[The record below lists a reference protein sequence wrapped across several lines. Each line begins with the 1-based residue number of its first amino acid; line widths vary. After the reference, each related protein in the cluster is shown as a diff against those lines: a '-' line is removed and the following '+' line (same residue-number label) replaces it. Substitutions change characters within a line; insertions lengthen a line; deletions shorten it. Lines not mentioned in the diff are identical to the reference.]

1 VREDL
6 LGHAL
11 PICPSAFDYRTV
23 ADNQSMYNT
32 PPTYAIYI
40 AGLVFQ
46 WLLRQGG
53 IAAMERATSR
63 KRSCCTTRSTSRSL
77 YENRVAPNAARA

>member
-11 PICPSAFDYRTV
+11 PICPSAFDYKVV

-32 PPTYAIYI
+32 PPTYGIYI
-40 AGLVFQ
+40 AGLTFQ

-53 IAAMERATSR
+53 VAEMERRNIEKAQL
-63 KRSCCTTRSTSRSL
+63 L
-77 YENRVAPNAARA
+77 YGYIDDSQLYLNNR